1 MGKNDE
7 WSATM
12 PVAVKMTSDKG
23 GYIVLFISL
32 FLNRDIIF
40 LFCGFVLPYILFL
53 REHKVKHL
61 TKTKLHNKRP

>member
-40 LFCGFVLPYILFL
+40 FILRFCSPLYIIF
-53 REHKVKHL
+53 KG
-61 TKTKLHNKRP
+61 T